1 MSKIADDFGERRAEG
16 LVAGGEVVALTLL
29 LLRDHLV
36 ALERMADAEGITVA
50 RLLRQVIRDYLA
62 RRPIESDLTATKDRP
77 AEEGDA
83 T

>member
-1 MSKIADDFGERRAEG
+1 MSTIADNLGDRRAEG
-16 LVAGGEVVALTLL
+16 IVAGEEVAELTLL
-29 LLRDHLV
+29 LLHDHLV
-36 ALERMADAEGITVA
+36 ALERTADAEGITVA

-83 T
+83 A